1 MKCDR
6 CGEQIPA
13 GEETEHYCQILCE
26 ECYMQTLSP
35 SRACDPWAVRSAQVL
50 SQMQE
55 TRVALRPIQSLIL
68 QVLREKGGLEP
79 NALAEKLGMK
89 LPELERELT
98 TLRHMERIR
107 GKRHAGK
114 TLIILWDS

>member
-1 MKCDR
+1 MICDR

-13 GEETEHYCQILCE
+13 GDETEHCSQTLCE
-26 ECYMQTLSP
+26 ECYMQAISP
-35 SRACDPWAVRSAQVL
+35 SRACDPWAVRSAQML
-50 SQMQE
+50 SQKQE
-55 TRVALRPIQSLIL
+55 THDVLRPIQSLIL
-68 QVLREKGGLEP
+68 QVLRETGGLES

-89 LPELERELT
+89 LPELERELA